1 MKSVHGT
8 HQDLSLLFVPPVR
21 SGGTE
26 IKFFHRMYVSGK
38 KWRCKYER
46 RKI

>member
-26 IKFFHRMYVSGK
+26 IKMQEGRT
-38 KWRCKYER
+38 R
-46 RKI
+46 RVLE